1 MRDLLPPNATELEK
15 ALDAVEN
22 RITALSVPLER
33 LWNPQT
39 CPEVALPFLAWALSV
54 DLWDAGWSLDARR
67 EAVVQALGLHRI
79 KGTVASVR
87 NLLTAVGYGDVEIV
101 EGLAAGFY
109 DGRHRYD
116 GMVFYGDDD
125 TLWARY
131 RVILK
136 RPISIAQAAQVRR
149 LLELTA
155 PQRARLEGLH
165 FEQALNLYDQK
176 ISYDNSF
183 THGVA

>member
-1 MRDLLPPNATELEK
+1 MSE
-15 ALDAVEN
+15 
-22 RITALSVPLER
+22 
-33 LWNPQT
+33 Q
-39 CPEVALPFLAWALSV
+39 
-54 DLWDAGWSLDARR
+54 
-67 EAVVQALGLHRI
+67 
-79 KGTVASVR
+79 
-87 NLLTAVGYGDVEIV
+87 
-101 EGLAAGFY
+101 
-109 DGRHRYD
+109 YD

-155 PQRARLEGLH
+155 PQRAKLEGLH